1 VPVEE
6 QEKMDTSSDS
16 EKSNTSEES
25 EARSNTSSSPVAQGG
40 LSEVECTTIHECLEN
55 IGESPLKPPSK
66 ITPTYASKKKSQVI
80 STLKRRLKD
89 VLPDKESEV
98 KYRKSLINISES
110 YLY

>member
-66 ITPTYASKKKSQVI
+66 ITPTYASNPSNQHLKKTTKRCTSRQTVRGKIQKVI
-80 STLKRRLKD
+80 
-89 VLPDKESEV
+89 
-98 KYRKSLINISES
+98 NQ
-110 YLY
+110 YL